1 LVAVPVVL
9 HALVRPRPAGT
20 GRLIA
25 SGLAALA
32 PLWPGSST
40 TTFSCAG
47 GAGGVVVVG
56 GATDVVVVVGAV
68 VVVVV
73 VRVVV
78 VGVADGEPP
87 QPASTRR
94 QVTASTG
101 LRTALT
107 LPHGGATTLEPSRR
121 EEAMV
126 QPGGVPDM
134 QQILQQAQKMQEQ
147 LMSAQEELANAE
159 ATGSAGGGLVTAVV
173 SGAGELKSLTIDPKV
188 VDPEDVE
195 TLADLVVAAVRDA
208 SANAQ
213 QLAADAM
220 GPLAGGMGGL
230 GLPGM

>member
-1 LVAVPVVL
+1 VV
-9 HALVRPRPAGT
+9 VV
-20 GRLIA
+20 
-25 SGLAALA
+25 
-32 PLWPGSST
+32 
-40 TTFSCAG
+40 
-47 GAGGVVVVG
+47 VVVVG
-56 GATDVVVVVGAV
+56 AGRSVVVRGATDVVVVV
-68 VVVVV
+68 
-73 VRVVV
+73 VR
-78 VGVADGEPP
+78 GVAVGTEAGAPP
-87 QPASTRR
+87 HPASVRR
-94 QVTASTG
+94 KVTASTG
-101 LRTALT
+101 RRTALT
-107 LPHGGATTLEPSRR
+107 LPQHIPTTLAPSRR
-121 EEAMV
+121 EEPEEAMV